1 MLTDVL
7 ANALREAFGPTA
19 AAFALAAIG
28 LNIHYGYTGL
38 LNFGQV
44 GFMLLGAYGVAVTV
58 ATFGASFWLGILVS
72 VSAAAAFALLLG
84 LPTLRLRAD
93 YLAITTIAAAEILRL
108 AVRSSAAVDLTGGPF
123 GRQSIANT
131 FYTFNPFPPGR
142 YGFGLLEYSSTQ
154 LWSMLVTWILVALGV
169 AFTFLLMR
177 SPWGRVLKSI
187 REDEDAARSLGKN
200 VFSFKMQSLVIGG
213 VFGGLGGMMFA
224 IAGQTANADSYLP
237 VQTFFL
243 YTIVILGGAATTF
256 GPVVGA
262 MIFFFLRAGLDA
274 FLRNDPPFVPAS
286 LTSGSATGATVIALV
301 GLGLMVLITYRP
313 EGIFGSRRE
322 MTLDL

>member
-7 ANALREAFGPTA
+7 GNALREAFGPTA

-38 LNFGQV
+38 LNFGHV
-44 GFMLLGAYGVAVTV
+44 GFMLLGAYGLAVTV
-58 ATFGASFWLGILVS
+58 ATFGGSFWLGVVVS
-72 VSAAAAFALLLG
+72 IVLAAAFALLLG
-84 LPTLRLRAD
+84 VPTLRLRAD

-123 GRQSIANT
+123 GRQSIAGT
-131 FYTFNPFPPGR
+131 FFNLNPFPSGR
-142 YGFGLLEYSSTQ
+142 FGIGVLEYSSTQ
-154 LWSMLVTWILVALGV
+154 LWAMVVTWVLVALGV
-169 AFTFLLMR
+169 LFTFLLMR

-213 VFGGLGGMMFA
+213 IFGGLGGMMFA

-243 YTIVILGGAATTF
+243 YVIVILGGAATAF

-262 MIFFFLRAGLDA
+262 MLFFFLRAGLDA
-274 FLRNDPPFVPAS
+274 FLRSDPPFIPSV
-286 LTSGSATGATVIALV
+286 LTQGSATGATVVALV
-301 GLGLMVLITYRP
+301 GIGLVLLMTYRP
-313 EGIFGSRRE
+313 QGIFGSRRE